1 MCRPGRAAGDDD
13 LMQAALEGDESAFA
27 ELMRRH
33 RGWVCG
39 LMHAMVGNR
48 EQAEDLAQ
56 EAFCRVY
63 RGRRDYAARG
73 NFLAWLKR
81 IAVNVAR
88 DFLRGDRRAT
98 FVSLDDLAETPARE
112 TGFDPFAALASR
124 MLRQE
129 IRDAVDALP
138 PDQRQAL
145 VLHYFGGAS
154 IEEVAER
161 MGCPVGT
168 IKSRLHHARRR
179 IREMLT
185 AGQDREQGAKTTTP

>member
-1 MCRPGRAAGDDD
+1 MCRTGHTTDDD
-13 LMQAALEGDESAFA
+13 LMQATLGGDESAFA

-33 RGWVCG
+33 RDWVCG
-39 LMHAMVGNR
+39 LMHAIVGDR

-63 RGRRDYAARG
+63 RSRKDYAARG
-73 NFLAWLKR
+73 NFVAWLKR

-88 DFLRGDRRAT
+88 DFLRGNRRTAL
-98 FVSLDDLAETPARE
+98 VPLGDLGEMPAGE

-124 MLRQE
+124 VLRQE
-129 IRDAVDALP
+129 VRAAIAALP

-161 MGCPVGT
+161 MGCPIGT

-179 IREMLT
+179 IREML
-185 AGQDREQGAKTTTP
+185 AAEHEQEQGAKTTTP